1 MQRMFC
7 ATGQEQTI
15 QDEESQGLASQAEAR
30 LDRKANEDEMARE
43 QALARLRLRLRGK
56 HQPPYVPTAPGGLR
70 TVCFPEICLSFF
82 CLPILLVTLVLLSC
96 VRSELATAVR
106 DVGRRLAEANPQV
119 APRIGVTERAWQS
132 DLGEIER
139 LCGCVNINL

>member
-1 MQRMFC
+1 MTERRTRM
-7 ATGQEQTI
+7 
-15 QDEESQGLASQAEAR
+15 SWHASKLSHDYGYGFAVSTSR
-30 LDRKANEDEMARE
+30 HTCLP
-43 QALARLRLRLRGK
+43 
-56 HQPPYVPTAPGGLR
+56 HQVACVQFMLS
-70 TVCFPEICLSFF
+70 EICLSFF

-106 DVGRRLAEANPQV
+106 EVGRRLAEANPQV

>member
-30 LDRKANEDEMARE
+30 LDGKANEDELARE

-70 TVCFPEICLSFF
+70 TVHAFRD
-82 CLPILLVTLVLLSC
+82 LPFLLLSSHPPC
-96 VRSELATAVR
+96 HLGPPLVCAFRAGDSGTRSGQAS
-106 DVGRRLAEANPQV
+106 GRGKSASGTKDWRH
-119 APRIGVTERAWQS
+119 
-132 DLGEIER
+132 
-139 LCGCVNINL
+139 

>member
-1 MQRMFC
+1 MFC

-30 LDRKANEDEMARE
+30 LDGKANEDELARE

-70 TVCFPEICLSFF
+70 TVHAFPRSAFPSFVV
-82 CLPILLVTLVLLSC
+82 PSPWSSSRVW
-96 VRSELATAVR
+96 RSELATAVR